1 MRAVTSMLTVSL
13 LVPLAALS
21 AQEQPPV
28 EAGSRIRVT
37 APTVGADELVG
48 MCVEV
53 DATRLRVQAEEQA
66 SPLTISLTDVTR
78 LEVSQGRKSN
88 ALAGLGIGFLGG
100 AAIGAVLGSAAG
112 REEGGPE
119 TLCTGDKTECAVFGA
134 AVGGVAFGAIGAG
147 IGALAKTERWEEVP
161 LDRLRVSIVPL
172 RDGRFAL
179 GLSVRF

>member
-1 MRAVTSMLTVSL
+1 MRAVTSVLSL
-13 LVPLAALS
+13 SVLVPLASLS

-37 APTVGADELVG
+37 APTVGADKLVG

-78 LEVSQGRKSN
+78 LEVSQGRKSH

-100 AAIGAVLGSAAG
+100 VVIGAVFGGAVASDIDVCDTN
-112 REEGGPE
+112 EEN
-119 TLCTGDKTECAVFGA
+119 CKIIFA
-134 AVGGVAFGAIGAG
+134 AVSGFGGGLVGLFVGAQF
-147 IGALAKTERWEEVP
+147 ESDRWEEVP
-161 LDRLRVSIVPL
+161 LDRLRVSIAPL